1 MEYSENRL
9 ADYSDDSSIG
19 RGSVDVPF
27 LLLVLLLLTIG
38 VVMVL
43 SASFAR
49 AYYSAAT
56 KHTATFYFTRQ
67 LFFAVTGVAIMLLAS
82 RFPIGFYRRFAGGYL
97 KEVFLSCVNC
107 SVSFCPCCCA

>member
-9 ADYSDDSSIG
+9 ADYREDSSIG
-19 RGSVDVPF
+19 RGSIDVPF

-49 AYYSAAT
+49 
-56 KHTATFYFTRQ
+56 
-67 LFFAVTGVAIMLLAS
+67 
-82 RFPIGFYRRFAGGYL
+82 
-97 KEVFLSCVNC
+97 
-107 SVSFCPCCCA
+107 